1 MKSVKEI
8 SVESK
13 ILKRLQSH
21 PLCLELAQYLFEDV
35 ELQEMQDYANNVSI
49 KRLGYNDHGPV
60 HMRQVAANSIKM
72 LNILHE
78 CGIKTSL
85 EKEEIGTFEDSMC
98 AVILAGLMHD

>member
-13 ILKRLQSH
+13 ILKRLQNN
-21 PLCLELAQYLFEDV
+21 PNCLKLVHYLFDDE

-60 HMRQVAANSIKM
+60 HMRQV
-72 LNILHE
+72 
-78 CGIKTSL
+78 
-85 EKEEIGTFEDSMC
+85 
-98 AVILAGLMHD
+98 